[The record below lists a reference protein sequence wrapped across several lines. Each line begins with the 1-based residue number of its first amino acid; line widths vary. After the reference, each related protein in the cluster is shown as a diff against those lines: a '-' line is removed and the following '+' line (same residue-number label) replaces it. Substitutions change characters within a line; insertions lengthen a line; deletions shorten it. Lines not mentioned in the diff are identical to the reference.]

1 MFEVLPLLRG
11 AMSASGSWRSAL
23 FLAILMILIGPLQMN
38 GEILAKQ
45 PISEELTDIKT
56 PSMTAVGA
64 ETFVGLN
71 GDNQVNTGFTVDVP
85 SMEPITDLQLDIAP
99 TVMQKQYGFTWDS
112 DSIWSNNDAIKNGT
126 VVTSTGSLTGTT
138 AGTIWDFNT
147 GLQGWTVSSGTYVG
161 HYTSNPCGYNGS
173 SGGALKTQASST
185 PEHATSP
192 SLNLA
197 GANSMPLHA
206 WIKQGSSS

>member
-23 FLAILMILIGPLQMN
+23 FLTILMILIGPSQMN

-85 SMEPITDLQLDIAP
+85 SMEPILR
-99 TVMQKQYGFTWDS
+99 
-112 DSIWSNNDAIKNGT
+112 NN
-126 VVTSTGSLTGTT
+126 
-138 AGTIWDFNT
+138 
-147 GLQGWTVSSGTYVG
+147 
-161 HYTSNPCGYNGS
+161 
-173 SGGALKTQASST
+173 
-185 PEHATSP
+185 
-192 SLNLA
+192 
-197 GANSMPLHA
+197 
-206 WIKQGSSS
+206 